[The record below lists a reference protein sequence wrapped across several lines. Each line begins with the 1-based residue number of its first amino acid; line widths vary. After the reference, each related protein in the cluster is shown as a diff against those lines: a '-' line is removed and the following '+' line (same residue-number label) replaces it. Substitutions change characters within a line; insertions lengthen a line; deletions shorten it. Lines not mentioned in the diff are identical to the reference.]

1 MAKSGSAT
9 NRPSSSPP
17 NDTLEEYFERFHGE
31 LLGTLY
37 HLLGN
42 MEDAQD
48 ALQDTFVKCWRHRAQ
63 LPEIQNVRAWLF
75 RIALNTG
82 RDLRQTAWRR
92 KRESLVHE
100 EASVPSPQAG
110 PATTAERSEQLERLT
125 VAVGQL
131 REPEREVFLL
141 RQNGDLTYEEIAH
154 ALDIPIGTVKTR
166 MRMALANLREVLVP
180 PVRDP
185 KQRV

>member
-1 MAKSGSAT
+1 LHGLS
-9 NRPSSSPP
+9 
-17 NDTLEEYFERFHGE
+17 LEEYFERFHGE

-37 HLLGN
+37 HLLGS

-48 ALQDTFVKCWRHRAQ
+48 ALQDTFVKCWKNRGQ
-63 LPEIQNVRAWLF
+63 LPEIQNVRAWMF

-100 EASVPSPQAG
+100 EATLPSPQAG
-110 PATTAERSEQLERLT
+110 PASSAERSEQLERLRL
-125 VAVGQL
+125 AVGHL
-131 REPEREVFLL
+131 RPLEREVFLL
-141 RQNGDLTYEEIAH
+141 RQNGELTYDEIAQT
-154 ALDIPIGTVKTR
+154 LDIPLGTVKTR
-166 MRMALANLREVLVP
+166 MRMALANLRNVLVP
-180 PVRDP
+180 LARDP